1 MMHACII
8 IIRIAALLIIE
19 PLATT
24 YTSTSYTIN
33 IKKKGPKIKKLKF
46 LKSGTQ
52 HKQTPLQKMPRLAYY
67 PRSVI

>member
-1 MMHACII
+1 MHACII
-8 IIRIAALLIIE
+8 IIRIAALLTIE
-19 PLATT
+19 SLAT
-24 YTSTSYTIN
+24 TSTSYTIN

>member
-8 IIRIAALLIIE
+8 IIRIAALLTIE
-19 PLATT
+19 SLAT
-24 YTSTSYTIN
+24 TSTSYTIN